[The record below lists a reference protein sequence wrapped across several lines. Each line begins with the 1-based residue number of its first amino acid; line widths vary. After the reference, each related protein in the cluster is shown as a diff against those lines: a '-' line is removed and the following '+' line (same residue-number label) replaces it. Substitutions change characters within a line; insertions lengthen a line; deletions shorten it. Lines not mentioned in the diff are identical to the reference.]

1 LFEQPCNPHCC
12 NSQAANIITS
22 VAAQIPFTGRFVA
35 QGMQVALMRWVQS
48 AELSC
53 DRASLLVVQDPRVVV
68 SVIMKLTGLRVPV
81 PVPIIVFCLF

>member
-1 LFEQPCNPHCC
+1 
-12 NSQAANIITS
+12 
-22 VAAQIPFTGRFVA
+22 VA

-68 SVIMKLTGLRVPV
+68 SVIMKLTGLCVSV
-81 PVPIIVFCLF
+81 PVPIMVFVCFSVWCTKMHLHLVV